1 MKKYR
6 IVDLTVCRLKAVVW
20 LKQSFCGRKDFHL
33 WCMTIWPPTA
43 GQDAPPPP
51 PPYDSQEFLFL

>member
-43 GQDAPPPP
+43 GQDAPPPI
-51 PPYDSQEFLFL
+51 